1 MKTVFLNMDL
11 SQAEH
16 RVVALLSG
24 DETFMQE
31 AFRPLEGGIDTHKE
45 TAALIFEVPYD
56 QVNAEQRYVAKKV
69 VHGSE
74 RLMGARK
81 LASTMRKDGYNIK
94 EHQAQRYLIQL
105 LKKKPGLMMYIR
117 RVKRAIHETRT
128 LTNPF
133 GRRIYFE
140 WDRLD
145 DALYRKAMSFLP
157 QSTVADIV
165 NVLFWKRL
173 YKWFAENG
181 YGRVNQQGHDS
192 LLMSVQIVRVYETMQ
207 YIAEELAPAQ
217 AKIKYR
223 LPDTGEYLPPMI
235 IPVEFSVGCNWGALT
250 LKYTALPTKKQCTQD
265 LRALLQAA
273 RGAGGKAHS
282 FGGK

>member
-1 MKTVFLNMDL
+1 MRHLRGEITGMMKNVFLNMDL

-24 DETFMQE
+24 DEVFMQE
-31 AFRPLEGGIDTHKE
+31 AFRPLDGGIDTHKE
-45 TAALIFEVPYD
+45 TAALVFEVPYE
-56 QVNAEQRYVAKKV
+56 QVTGEQRYVAKKV

-81 LASTMRKDGYNIK
+81 LASTMRKDGYNVK
-94 EHQAQRYLIQL
+94 EHQAQQYLIQL
-105 LKKKPGLMMYIR
+105 LKKKPGLMLYIR
-117 RVKRAIHETRT
+117 RIKRAINETRT

-133 GRRIYFE
+133 GRRIHFE

-145 DALYRKAMSFLP
+145 DALYRKAASFLP

-165 NVLFWKRL
+165 NVLVWKPL
-173 YKWFAENG
+173 HAWFRENG

-192 LLMSVQIVRVYETMQ
+192 LLMSVQRNRVYESMQ
-207 YIAEELAPAQ
+207 YIAEELAPQQ

-223 LPDTGEYLPPMI
+223 LPDTGEYLPPLV
-235 IPVEFSVGCNWGALT
+235 IPVEFSIGWNWGALN
-250 LKYTALPTKKQCTQD
+250 LKYTAMPTRKQWAQD
-265 LRALLQAA
+265 LRAL
-273 RGAGGKAHS
+273 S
-282 FGGK
+282 